1 MSDTRRYLFDD
12 VLLDA
17 QQRDGEDDEGGAED
31 GEDWGVVVEYEDLEE
46 VGHHDVRHPD
56 EAHHHGAGQAE
67 GLVDEEEGR
76 DPERSDQQHSFVV
89 EIEIIWKYQTR

>member
-12 VLLDA
+12 VLLEA
-17 QQRDGEDDEGGAED
+17 QQRDGEDDEAGAED
-31 GEDWGVVVEYEDLEE
+31 GEDWWVVVEYEDLEE

-67 GLVDEEEGR
+67 LCSSRWSEVLPFF
-76 DPERSDQQHSFVV
+76 PERKYEREDQLEHF
-89 EIEIIWKYQTR
+89 IFPDK